1 MNAMKNN
8 WVEEEQVSTLNAMN
22 KQIHNL
28 LENDVE
34 VMNTNS
40 TENEEEERIRAKRD
54 ILPEFDSKAR

>member
-1 MNAMKNN
+1 
-8 WVEEEQVSTLNAMN
+8 MN